1 VNQEEWRPLFVRE
14 SGEQADFDIL
24 HEGIPRWLE
33 TSIWRWLMDRAAEGG
48 PELVYRLERQLHI
61 ELVHEADRPLGRQH
75 TNPQSLLERYW
86 KASDERDQLSLL
98 DWLLHD
104 MQARGSAAIERDDM
118 EQAERLVQ
126 GAHRLDTALHEGG
139 SAWAAYVGSPQWGL
153 VRRVNETTAEL
164 VKAVTLP
171 DTDAARKIRS
181 AWVACYRLHPNYD
194 VAYRDAVLAVE
205 AVSIPMTVRASP
217 RASLG
222 QVISH
227 IRDTQSRWSVGRLDA
242 KEIPSAELLLAM
254 LKGLWHNQERHAR
267 PDGSII
273 AVTREEAEAA
283 VSLAVPLV
291 HWFTTGL
298 VAKDVDRGTQPA
310 R

>member
-1 VNQEEWRPLFVRE
+1 MNQPQWRPLFVRDSE
-14 SGEQADFDIL
+14 DQADFEVL
-24 HEGIPRWLE
+24 YEGVPRWLE

-48 PELVYRLERQLHI
+48 PELIYRLERQLRI
-61 ELVHEADRPLGRQH
+61 ELMHEADRPLGRQH

-86 KASDERDQLSLL
+86 KASGERDQLSLL

-104 MQARGSAAIERDDM
+104 MQARGSGAIDDEDI
-118 EQAERLVQ
+118 EQAERLVH
-126 GAHRLDTALHEGG
+126 GAHRLDTVLREGG
-139 SAWAAYVGSPQWGL
+139 SAWAAYVGSPHWGL

-164 VKAVTLP
+164 VKAVTSP
-171 DTDAARKIRS
+171 DTDAARKITS
-181 AWVACYRLHPNYD
+181 AWTACYRLDPNYD

-205 AVSIPMTVRASP
+205 AVSIPVTVPASP

-242 KEIPSAELLLAM
+242 KEIASAELLLTM

-267 PDGSII
+267 SDGSII

-283 VSLAVPLV
+283 VSLAIPIV

-298 VAKDVDRGTQPA
+298 VAKDVDTRTQSKD
-310 R
+310 